1 MMISSLAILS
11 VVLSVFHGAS
21 AAFKGKPIVPTP
33 NLATDISPYYI
44 LDQIA
49 PIIGP
54 LTSIFLVRITFGLS
68 VAWYDAVAPFHPTA
82 VGLYSN
88 LRQANTPTSS
98 ISNKNLALLF
108 ATRRVLN
115 SLAPGNSFIVDNYL
129 FNVGID
135 PDGENFNGF
144 ISSVDP
150 TTPHGIGNLAGIAVV
165 KSLESDASNQL
176 GKLPQSKYNNVSYK
190 FNFFIFLL

>member
-1 MMISSLAILS
+1 MIGVVVILS
-11 VVLSVFHGAS
+11 VVLSCLHGAS
-21 AAFKGKPIVPTP
+21 AAFVGKPIVPAP
-33 NLATDISPYYI
+33 NLATDVSPYYI

-49 PIIGP
+49 PIIGGFN
-54 LTSIFLVRITFGLS
+54 SIYIVRITFGLS

-98 ISNKNLALLF
+98 ISNKNLALLL

-115 SLAPGNSFIVDNYL
+115 SLVPGNSFIVDNYL
-129 FNVGID
+129 FNAGID
-135 PDGENFNGF
+135 PNGANFNNL

-150 TTPHGIGNLAGIAVV
+150 TTPYGIGNLAGIAVV
-165 KSLESDASNQL
+165 NSLESDASNQL
-176 GKLPQSKYNNVSYK
+176 GKLPKSKYNNVK
-190 FNFFIFLL
+190 IQFLFIY